1 MNGKTMKINTFE
13 RVLRRGNY
21 AENTVAAYTYAVR
34 DYYSRYSSL
43 DKHNLLEYR
52 ELLIQSCSP
61 KTVNLRIQALNKYLE
76 TKEKQDLKI
85 KFVKVPEESFLENII
100 SDKEYD
106 YFKNRLREESDLK
119 CYFAIRF
126 MAGTGARVSEIL
138 CLRVEH
144 VRTGFYDICSK
155 GGKVRRIYIPRNLQE
170 ETLRWLDR
178 DSGYV
183 FLNRNGK
190 RITSRGL
197 AGRLKYYANKYGI
210 NEHVVHP
217 HAFRHLYAKKCL
229 ERYHD
234 IALLADLMGHKNIS
248 TTRIYLRK
256 SKTEQQ
262 RLINQIVDW

>member
-1 MNGKTMKINTFE
+1 
-13 RVLRRGNY
+13 
-21 AENTVAAYTYAVR
+21 
-34 DYYSRYSSL
+34 
-43 DKHNLLEYR
+43 
-52 ELLIQSCSP
+52 
-61 KTVNLRIQALNKYLE
+61 
-76 TKEKQDLKI
+76 
-85 KFVKVPEESFLENII
+85 
-100 SDKEYD
+100 
-106 YFKNRLREESDLK
+106 
-119 CYFAIRF
+119 
-126 MAGTGARVSEIL
+126 MAGTGARVRELL

-197 AGRLKYYANKYGI
+197 AGRLTYYANKYGI

-217 HAFRHLYAKKCL
+217 HAFRHLYAKKFL

>member
-1 MNGKTMKINTFE
+1 MKITTFE
-13 RVLRRGNY
+13 RVLRQGNY
-21 AENTVAAYTYAVR
+21 AENTIAAYTYAVR
-34 DYYSRYSSL
+34 DYYSRYSRL
-43 DKHNLLEYR
+43 EKHNLLEYR
-52 ELLIQSCSP
+52 ELLIQSYNP
-61 KTVNLRIQALNKYLE
+61 KTANLRIQALNKYLE
-76 TKEKQDLKI
+76 TIGKNELKN
-85 KFVKVPEESFLENII
+85 KFVKVQEESFLENVI
-100 SDKEYD
+100 SDKEYE
-106 YFKNRLREESDLK
+106 YFKDHLRNEPDLK

-126 MAGTGARVSEIL
+126 MAATGARVSEL
-138 CLRVEH
+138 LSLRVEH
-144 VRTGFYDICSK
+144 VHAGFYDIFSK
-155 GGKVRRIYIPRNLQE
+155 GGKVRRIYIPHKLQE

-178 DSGYV
+178 ASGYV

-197 AGRLKYYANKYGI
+197 ASRLTYYAKKYGM

-217 HAFRHLYAKKCL
+217 HAFRHLYAKKFL
-229 ERYHD
+229 ERYQD